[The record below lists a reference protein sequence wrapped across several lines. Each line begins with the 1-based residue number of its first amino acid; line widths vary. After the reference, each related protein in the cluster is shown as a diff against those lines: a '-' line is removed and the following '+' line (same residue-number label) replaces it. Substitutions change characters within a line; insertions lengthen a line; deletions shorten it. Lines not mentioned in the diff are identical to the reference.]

1 MRARLPITSHN
12 TTKQL
17 QLFFRGTQCFKVEVG
32 LTFHVLVL
40 RFQHGHA
47 TQQWAQIIA
56 IKLVIRNALKV
67 LGVGGV
73 S

>member
-1 MRARLPITSHN
+1 M
-12 TTKQL
+12 L
-17 QLFFRGTQCFKVEVG
+17 QFFLRGTQCFKVEFG

-40 RFQHGHA
+40 RFQHDHA
-47 TQQWAQIIA
+47 AQQWAQIIA